1 MHKEG
6 TKGSKSTNLYAY
18 FYVFQLDYA
27 TPLKSPRGDNPAIEF
42 YIFKFSSWTSLHPLE
57 SPRGDNPSK
66 VI

>member
-6 TKGSKSTNLYAY
+6 TKGTKSTNLYAY

-42 YIFKFSSWTSLHPLE
+42 YILKIFQLDFFTP
-57 SPRGDNPSK
+57 PRVHNPSK